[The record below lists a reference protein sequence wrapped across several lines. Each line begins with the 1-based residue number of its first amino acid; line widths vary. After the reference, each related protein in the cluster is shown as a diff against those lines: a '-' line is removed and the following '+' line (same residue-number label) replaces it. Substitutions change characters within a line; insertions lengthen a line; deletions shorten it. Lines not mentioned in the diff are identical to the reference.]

1 MSQENP
7 SAGRTIRVA
16 DVLDHGRFTGLP
28 LLVATFTVLALVFD
42 GFDIQA
48 VGFVTPALLEQWSMT
63 KAEFWAAPAAGLVG
77 MALGGMLIGP
87 LGDRVGR
94 RRALIVSMVVVA
106 IGSFV
111 SAYAGSYHEL
121 TFWRLVTGIG
131 LGGSLPNAAALMVE
145 FSPLSRRHLSL
156 SVTIIGV
163 PIGGVVGAEAASH
176 LLPAFGWPSVF
187 LAGALLPAALAVAM
201 WIALPESPRYLVR
214 HPDKQGELLRLM
226 QRLAPHERFGP
237 HDRFVVDEPQGA
249 DGRQGVLALLAPD
262 LRRDTLLLWF
272 AWLANSFCVYAFFN
286 WLAAVLAGVG
296 WPTTQALQG
305 VRAFNL
311 GGVAIVF
318 LLAAGLTR
326 FGSRAVL
333 PAFAALGAAS
343 MGALALLGDRF
354 APGASLWLPM
364 TLMAAAG
371 AMILG
376 LQTGLY
382 SLSAHIYPTP
392 CRASGIGSA
401 MAVGRVGG
409 ILSSFAGVLL
419 AIIGEGV
426 TTFFGGIAVVI
437 VAAGLAILVIGRHVP
452 ALPRT
457 PAPVRAAVEDQPRV
471 SSATKS

>member
-1 MSQENP
+1 MSQESP
-7 SAGRTIRVA
+7 SAGRTVRVA

-48 VGFVTPALLEQWSMT
+48 VGFVTPALLQQWSMT

-77 MALGGMLIGP
+77 MAVGGMLIGP

-111 SAYAGSYHEL
+111 SAYAASYHEL

-145 FSPLSRRHLSL
+145 FSPLARRHLSL

-163 PIGGVVGAEAASH
+163 PIGGVIGAEAASH

-187 LAGALLPAALAVAM
+187 IAGAVLPAALALAM
-201 WIALPESPRYLVR
+201 WVALPESPRFLAR
-214 HPDKQGELLRLM
+214 HPEKHAELLRLM
-226 QRLAPHERFGP
+226 QRLAPERNFGAD
-237 HDRFVVDEPQGA
+237 DRFVVDEPQAEGE
-249 DGRQGVLALLAPD
+249 RQGVLVLLSAPF
-262 LRRDTLLLWF
+262 RRDTLLLWF

-318 LLAAGLTR
+318 VLAACLTR

-333 PAFAALGAAS
+333 PAFAVLGAAS
-343 MGALALLGDRF
+343 MAALAVMPGAF
-354 APGASLWLPM
+354 APGAPAWVPM

-401 MAVGRVGG
+401 MAVGRIGG

-419 AIIGEGV
+419 AMIGEGV
-426 TTFFGGIAVVI
+426 GTFFGGIALVI
-437 VAAGLAILVIGRHVP
+437 LTAGVAILVIGRHVP
-452 ALPRT
+452 SL
-457 PAPVRAAVEDQPRV
+457 RAEAARMRAEAQPRV

>member
-1 MSQENP
+1 MSIETTP
-7 SAGRTIRVA
+7 AGRTIRVA

-28 LLVATFTVLALVFD
+28 LVVATFTVLALVFD

-48 VGFVTPALLEQWSMT
+48 VGFVTPALLKEWGMT

-106 IGSFV
+106 IGSFA

-121 TFWRLVTGIG
+121 TFWRLLTGIG

-145 FSPLSRRHLSL
+145 FSPLARRHLSL
-156 SVTIIGV
+156 SITIIGV

-187 LAGALLPAALAVAM
+187 VAGAALPAALAIAM

-214 HPDKQGELLRLM
+214 HPEKRAELLRLM
-226 QRLAPHERFGP
+226 QRLAPHGNFGP
-237 HDRFVVDEPQGA
+237 DDRFVVDEPQPEVE
-249 DGRQGVLALLAPD
+249 RQGVLALLAVPF
-262 LRRDTLLLWF
+262 RRDTLLLWF

-311 GGVAIVF
+311 GGVAVVF
-318 LLAAGLTR
+318 VLAAALTR

-333 PAFAALGAAS
+333 PAFALLGAAS
-343 MGALALLGDRF
+343 MGALALLGEGFD
-354 APGASLWLPM
+354 ASGATWLPM

-382 SLSAHIYPTP
+382 SLSAHLYPTP

-419 AIIGEGV
+419 ALVGEGV
-426 TTFFGGIAVVI
+426 GPFFGGIALVI
-437 VAAGLAILVIGRHVP
+437 LAAGVAILAIGRHVP
-452 ALPRT
+452 ALQRQ
-457 PAPVRAAVEDQPRV
+457 AALG
-471 SSATKS
+471 ST